1 MKKTALTIAVCML
14 VVGLFAGCSSSSN
27 NSGKASS
34 ATSSVQ
40 QSEKFNLGNLSFQ
53 GIDGETYSDIFKN
66 NKMTMVNIMATWCSP
81 CVKELP
87 ELQQLYANLQGR
99 NIGLVAVVLD
109 TAEGGK
115 INQQAIEEAK
125 VLQSQAGISFPML
138 IPDSSGLDGFM
149 ETVQVVPTTIFVDQ
163 NGTIVGAVTGSKN
176 YQAWLNVVGEM
187 ESKLG

>member
-1 MKKTALTIAVCML
+1 MKKTALTIAACML
-14 VVGLFAGCSSSSN
+14 VVGLFAGCSSSST

-149 ETVQVVPTTIFVDQ
+149 ATVQVVPTTIFVDQ
-163 NGTIVGAVTGSKN
+163 NGTIVSAVTGSKN